1 MNTDSAV
8 LPPQMRERSRPF
20 RSLLVAVAGA
30 LALTGFIVP
39 RADATVISYF
49 NFEDGV
55 ITTRPP
61 SISLDLTPDNTVN
74 DPGDEGLAGNPGGG
88 VESSTSNLTIAG
100 NSTANFFAVTPGLSI
115 NATTN

>member
-20 RSLLVAVAGA
+20 RSLLVAVAGS
-30 LALTGFIVP
+30 LILTGFIVP

-49 NFEDGV
+49 NFEDGI

-61 SISLDLTPDNTVN
+61 SITLDLTPDKTVT
-74 DPGDEGLAGNPGGG
+74 DPGDERVAGNPGRG
-88 VESSTSNLTIAG
+88 VEPTTSNLTIG
-100 NSTANFFAVTPGLSI
+100 GTTELMAVTPELS
-115 NATTN
+115 